1 MNKYN
6 YRAMTKDGKK
16 TEGVYEGNSRDEV
29 ISLIA
34 ANGYYPLKIEE
45 VKVKPHIELK
55 FSNRVKTKDL
65 AVFCRQ
71 FYTMLDA
78 GVSITNAL
86 DMLKQQTLNKVLQS
100 ALEDIEEDVKKGEM
114 LSETMAKFPNIFP
127 QLLISMVQSGE
138 ATGNI
143 DEIMLRMSVHFEKEN
158 RINNKVRSAMIYP
171 IILSIVAIAAVV
183 GILMFVMPT
192 FKDMFDSEGLVLPLI
207 TRALLGLSDFL
218 VKYILFIILFV
229 VILVVALNY
238 YLKTEDGKR
247 QLSKLKLKIPIF
259 RDVTRKVIVAR
270 FSRTLSILLSSGI
283 SLIDA
288 IPIVSAVLSN
298 KIAEEELSKVREKVV
313 RGDGLSGPISETTVF
328 PDMLNSMIKI
338 GEESGSL
345 DSILE
350 KTADFYDEEVEQ
362 AILVA
367 TEMLSPVLIVV
378 MGVAIGVIVIAIMLP
393 MFDLYTQL

>member
-259 RDVTRKVIVAR
+259 RDVTSKVIVAR

-378 MGVAIGVIVIAIMLP
+378 MGVAIGAIVIAIMLP

>member
-247 QLSKLKLKIPIF
+247 QLSKLKLKVPIF
-259 RDVTRKVIVAR
+259 KDVTRKVIVAR

-298 KIAEEELSKVREKVV
+298 KIAEEELAKVREKVV

>member
-259 RDVTRKVIVAR
+259 RDVTSKVIVAR